1 MFRDRLSLPQLREL
15 YDYWE
20 RKRAGRRWPKRSDV
34 DPVEMRFALGN
45 IDLVEITYDPIVFL
59 FRISGSNID
68 RDEGFNM
75 QGKTLDEYP
84 LPQHREAVRKT
95 YMRVLEKGEAD
106 YEELERLDEGRLV
119 RYGRLILPL
128 SDWGERVDA
137 FLMGRYELKAP
148 NQTGD

>member
-20 RKRAGRRWPKRSDV
+20 RKRAGRRWPKRSDI

-84 LPQHREAVRKT
+84 LPQHRETVRKT
-95 YMRVLEKGEAD
+95 YMRVLEQGEPD
-106 YEELERLDEGRLV
+106 YEVLERLDEGQLTH
-119 RYGRLILPL
+119 YGRMILPL
-128 SDWGERVDA
+128 SEQGDRIDA
-137 FLMGRYELKAP
+137 FLMARYELKP
-148 NQTGD
+148 KSEG